1 MSDTV
6 VKIKEG
12 PFTKAFPNNTED
24 TTNVL
29 TREIITHR
37 IVDGWLTEERIMRT
51 YSKTDPNDYGDTTTV
66 KRIVKVQDGS

>member
-1 MSDTV
+1 MDNV

-12 PFTKAFPNNTED
+12 PFTKAFPNNEED
-24 TTNVL
+24 TDNVL

-66 KRIVKVQDGS
+66 KRIVKVKDGS